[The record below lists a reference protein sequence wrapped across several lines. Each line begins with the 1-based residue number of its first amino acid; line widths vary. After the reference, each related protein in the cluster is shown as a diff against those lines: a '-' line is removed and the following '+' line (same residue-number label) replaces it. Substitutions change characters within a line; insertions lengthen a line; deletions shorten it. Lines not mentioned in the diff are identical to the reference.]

1 MLTQLTFECN
11 VSGDN
16 FGGVQAMKIAT
27 AALATLL
34 LTTTPALSAGFERV
48 TVPDPDGPPL
58 EAGIWYPSGA
68 PASSQPLGLYQ
79 QTVAAGGAI
88 TGRGLPLIV
97 MSHGSG
103 GSFEGHYDTA
113 LALAEAGFVVA
124 AVTHTG
130 DNYRDHSGFARVEN
144 RPRHIKALV
153 DYMLASWPQH
163 DLLDPARIGMFGFSA
178 GGFTALVAIGGEP
191 DLTRGAAYCAEH
203 PDEWACRKMKEYGG
217 GARTAPAVLVHDP
230 RIAAA
235 VIAAPAIGYGFTPE
249 ALAGIK
255 APIQLWRGDSD
266 EVLPH
271 PRHAQ
276 HVYEGLPTK
285 PEYHVVPNAG
295 HFAFLAPCTAMAEK
309 FAPEI
314 CRDPEGFDRAA
325 FHREF
330 NPAVVGFFK
339 AKLPA
344 PP

>member
-1 MLTQLTFECN
+1 
-11 VSGDN
+11 
-16 FGGVQAMKIAT
+16 MKIAS
-27 AALATLL
+27 AALSALML
-34 LTTTPALSAGFERV
+34 ATTPAFCAGFERV
-48 TVPDPDGPPL
+48 TVSDPAGPPL
-58 EAGIWYPSGA
+58 EAGIWYPSEA

-79 QTVAAGGAI
+79 QMVATDGAVAG
-88 TGRGLPLIV
+88 RNLPLIV

-103 GSFEGHYDTA
+103 GSFESHYDTA

-130 DNYRDHSGFARVEN
+130 DNYRDGSGFTRVEN

-153 DYMLASWPQH
+153 DYMLASWPHH
-163 DLLDPARIGMFGFSA
+163 DLIDPTRIGMFGFSA
-178 GGFTALVAIGGEP
+178 GGFTALVTIGGVP
-191 DLTRGAAYCAEH
+191 DLTHGAAYCASY
-203 PDEWACRKMKEYGG
+203 PDEWACRKIRES
-217 GARTAPAVLVHDP
+217 GASSSAAPPAAFVHDP

-235 VIAAPAIGYGFTPE
+235 VIAAPAIGYAFTPE

-266 EVLPH
+266 DLLPH

-276 HVYEGLPTK
+276 NVYEGLPTK

-295 HFAFLAPCTAMAEK
+295 HFAFLAPCTPMAERY
-309 FAPEI
+309 APEI
-314 CRDPEGFDRAA
+314 CRDPAGFDRAA

-330 NPAVVGFFK
+330 NPAVVAFLT

-344 PP
+344 RP

>member
-1 MLTQLTFECN
+1 
-11 VSGDN
+11 
-16 FGGVQAMKIAT
+16 MKLAAT
-27 AALATLL
+27 ALATLML
-34 LTTTPALSAGFERV
+34 AATPALSAGFERV

-58 EAGIWYPSGA
+58 QAGIWYPSET
-68 PASSQPLGLYQ
+68 PASSQSIGAYS
-79 QTVAAGGAI
+79 QTVAAGGEIA
-88 TGRGLPLIV
+88 GRGLALIV

-153 DYMLASWPQH
+153 DYMLASWPH
-163 DLLDPARIGMFGFSA
+163 RDLIDPARIGMFGFSA
-178 GGFTALVAIGGEP
+178 GGFTALVMIGGVP
-191 DLTRGAAYCAEH
+191 DMTLVPAYCAAY
-203 PDEWACRKMKEYGG
+203 PDEWACRKIKEYGDSG
-217 GARTAPAVLVHDP
+217 RTSAAFVHDP

-235 VIAAPAIGYGFTPE
+235 VIAAPAIGYAFTPE

-255 APIQLWRGDSD
+255 VPIQLWRGDSD
-266 EVLPH
+266 ELLPH

-276 HVYEGLPTK
+276 HVYDGLPAK

-295 HFAFLAPCTAMAEK
+295 HFAFLAPCTALLER

-314 CRDPEGFDRAA
+314 CRDPAGFDRAA
-325 FHREF
+325 FHREL
-330 NPAVVGFFK
+330 NPAVVAFFK

-344 PP
+344 QP